1 MNDVKKESPNV
12 TRPEGK
18 TVDLNPANS
27 AVPPKPT
34 MPELRFMP
42 KEDLIKLASYLF
54 EQNKEIIGLYL
65 NVINAINK
73 NMVQV
78 VDNNDKP

>member
-1 MNDVKKESPNV
+1 MNDEIKKADANV
-12 TRPEGK
+12 AGDEGK
-18 TVDLNPANS
+18 AKQ
-27 AVPPKPT
+27 AV
-34 MPELRFMP
+34 PELRFMP

-54 EQNKEIIGLYL
+54 EQNKEIISLYL

>member
-1 MNDVKKESPNV
+1 MSDEIKKADANV
-12 TRPEGK
+12 AGDEGK
-18 TVDLNPANS
+18 VKQ
-27 AVPPKPT
+27 AV
-34 MPELRFMP
+34 PELRFMP

-54 EQNKEIIGLYL
+54 EQNKEIISLYL

>member
-1 MNDVKKESPNV
+1 MSDEITKADANV
-12 TRPEGK
+12 ACDEGK
-18 TVDLNPANS
+18 VKQ
-27 AVPPKPT
+27 AV
-34 MPELRFMP
+34 PELRFMP

>member
-1 MNDVKKESPNV
+1 MSDEIKKADANV
-12 TRPEGK
+12 AGDEGK
-18 TVDLNPANS
+18 AKQ
-27 AVPPKPT
+27 AV
-34 MPELRFMP
+34 PELRFMP

-54 EQNKEIIGLYL
+54 EQNKEIISLYL

>member
-1 MNDVKKESPNV
+1 MSDDIKKADANV
-12 TRPEGK
+12 AGDEGK
-18 TVDLNPANS
+18 VKQ
-27 AVPPKPT
+27 AV
-34 MPELRFMP
+34 PELRFMP

-54 EQNKEIIGLYL
+54 EQNKEIISLYL

>member
-1 MNDVKKESPNV
+1 MSDEIKKADANV
-12 TRPEGK
+12 AGDEGK
-18 TVDLNPANS
+18 VKQ
-27 AVPPKPT
+27 AV
-34 MPELRFMP
+34 PELRFMP